1 MFDSIDIERNL
12 RIQSRKNLGKG
23 EIKKFSLWLEDWPD
37 KTLKNEGL
45 KALSNISN
53 FSYNHSV
60 LNKNTYLAHVLRVTK
75 MCMKLQPQLAS
86 ELLTLSMIHNI
97 FEATNLSEIELLNY
111 FDIKTLERVKILKI
125 DRRKQCSNE
134 YLTKYY
140 SLIENSHISV
150 SIVKIV
156 DKIDNIFTLCLNPD
170 ELKRKIY
177 LKQIENYVIPLTKIK
192 LPQVLEYLKKLVDDA
207 YKTKYIPIEGI

>member
-1 MFDSIDIERNL
+1 
-12 RIQSRKNLGKG
+12 
-23 EIKKFSLWLEDWPD
+23 
-37 KTLKNEGL
+37 
-45 KALSNISN
+45 
-53 FSYNHSV
+53 
-60 LNKNTYLAHVLRVTK
+60 
-75 MCMKLQPQLAS
+75 MCVKLQPQLAS
-86 ELLTLSMIHNI
+86 ELLILSMIHNI
-97 FEATNLSEIELLNY
+97 FEATNLNEIELLNY

-125 DRRKQCSNE
+125 DRSKQCSNE
-134 YLTKYY
+134 YLTEYY

-177 LKQIENYVIPLTKIK
+177 LKQIESYVIPLTKIK